1 MNHDAAIAGSPPR
14 APAAVDYGLAVPQDA
29 RRSLATGWLVLGVVA
44 LIASGLFSVLLVLSR
59 APYVKDVFPLVD
71 FFHVALV
78 VHVDLSVLVWFIAFA
93 GVLWSL
99 SGGPRLLAL
108 GRGALALALLGT
120 ALLAVA
126 PFAGRGAPVMSNY
139 IPVLDGP
146 VFLAGLGLLGAGFL
160 LLTARALA
168 ALPALGLAEGGA
180 GALRLGLA
188 LAAVSALVAVAAFP
202 GSWAGL
208 PAGLDPR
215 IRYELLFW
223 GGGHTLQFTWALLMM
238 GAWLWLASAAGGRV
252 SLSPRLAIALFA
264 LSVAPVLAVPWIYL
278 AHDITSAEHHR
289 YFTHLMYYGGG
300 IAMVPFT
307 AAVAAGLARGRA
319 ASAEQRVLRASL
331 ICSMAL
337 FSIGGVIGFLIEGS
351 NVKIPAHYHG
361 SIVGITLALMGF
373 TYYLLPRLG
382 FAGPAPGLATLQP
395 YVYGGGQLMHIAG
408 LLWSG
413 GYGVQRKVAGAE
425 QALRTPTEIAAMGVM
440 GLGGL
445 IAVIGGLLFL
455 VVVLRAMARRGA
467 AARP

>member
-1 MNHDAAIAGSPPR
+1 MNREAVVSDSSLRARGSW
-14 APAAVDYGLAVPQDA
+14 DYALPVPGDA

-44 LIASGLFSVLLVLSR
+44 LIASGVFSVLLVLSR

-99 SGGPRLLAL
+99 SGEPRLFGL
-108 GRGALALALLGT
+108 GRAALALTLSGT
-120 ALLAVA
+120 ALMAVS
-126 PFAGRGAPVMSNY
+126 PFAGRGAPVIANY

-146 VFLAGLGLLGAGFL
+146 VFLTGLCLVGAGFL
-160 LLTARALA
+160 ALVVRALG
-168 ALPALGLAEGGA
+168 ALPSMGAVPGGV
-180 GALRLGLA
+180 GALRFGLA
-188 LAAVSALVAVAAFP
+188 AAAGSALLALVAFAW
-202 GSWAGL
+202 SWSTL
-208 PAGLDPR
+208 PAGLEPR

-238 GAWLWLASAAGGRV
+238 VGWLWLASASGGRV
-252 SLSPRLAIALFA
+252 PLSPRLAIALFA
-264 LSVAPVLAVPWIYL
+264 LSAAPLVAVPWIYL

-307 AAVAAGLARGRA
+307 AAVVAGLLRGRPGPG
-319 ASAEQRVLRASL
+319 EQRVLRASL
-331 ICSMAL
+331 ACSMAL
-337 FSIGGVIGFLIEGS
+337 FCFGGLIGFLIEGS

-373 TYYLLPRLG
+373 AYFLLPRLG
-382 FAGPAPGLATLQP
+382 FGEPSPRLARLQP
-395 YVYGGGQLMHIAG
+395 YVYGGGQLLHIVG

-425 QALRTPTEIAAMGVM
+425 QALRTPAEMAAMGLM

-455 VVVLRAMARRGA
+455 VVVLRAMVRRGA
-467 AARP
+467 SAAP

>member
-1 MNHDAAIAGSPPR
+1 MNREAVLSDSPRR
-14 APAAVDYGLAVPQDA
+14 ALTSWDYALPVPADA
-29 RRSLATGWLVLGVVA
+29 RRALAAGWLILGVVA
-44 LIASGLFSVLLVLSR
+44 LIASGVFSILLVLSR

-99 SGGPRLLAL
+99 SGEPRLFGVA
-108 GRGALALALLGT
+108 RAALALAVLGT
-120 ALLAVA
+120 ALMAVS
-126 PFAGRGAPVMSNY
+126 PFAGRGAPVIANY

-146 VFLAGLGLLGAGFL
+146 VFLAALVLVGAGFL
-160 LLTARALA
+160 ALVVRALG
-168 ALPALGLAEGGA
+168 ALPSAGAAPAETRALSFGLAA
-180 GALRLGLA
+180 AAASALLA
-188 LAAVSALVAVAAFP
+188 LAAFAWSWSMLP
-202 GSWAGL
+202 GGL
-208 PAGLDPR
+208 EPR
-215 IRYELLFW
+215 IHYELLFW

-238 GAWLWLASAAGGRV
+238 VAWLWLAGASGGRV
-252 SLSPRLAIALFA
+252 PLSPRLATALFA

-278 AHDITSAEHHR
+278 AHDITSPEHHR
-289 YFTHLMYYGGG
+289 HFTQLMWYGGG

-307 AAVAAGLARGRA
+307 LAVALGLARRRPEPG
-319 ASAEQRVLRASL
+319 EQRVLRASL

-337 FSIGGVIGFLIEGS
+337 FCFGGLIGFLIEGS

-373 TYYLLPRLG
+373 SYYLLPRLG
-382 FAGPAPGLATLQP
+382 FGEPGPRLAMLQP
-395 YVYGGGQLMHIAG
+395 YVYGGGQLLHIVG

-425 QALRTPTEIAAMGVM
+425 QALRTPSEIAAMGLM

-467 AARP
+467 SAGS